1 MKGGRRRTLIF
12 ATLVGLWAAFGLVAV
27 PAILRAGDF
36 VLLNEA
42 LGAGF
47 SLDFILAQW
56 HQIVVIS
63 SVAALA
69 LAGFATYL
77 RSPAIVRRVVGEAT
91 PGDIGAIRA
100 LVCGI
105 LLASALWEDVASTA
119 DLPRDLLRPMGV
131 MQLLYLLPVGFD
143 HFAASASALS
153 AFKWFTVA
161 TLFLGMIGWRTQ
173 IVLPIAVVC
182 YLILGG
188 LLRQY
193 AWFYHTGLVPWYL
206 LAIIAMMPSH
216 LGFSVDRVLR
226 ERRGKVVEPDVP
238 SIRFGWMRYSIW
250 TGLALPYVMAGLS
263 KLRNGGLDWW
273 DADYFKFILYQG
285 ALRPMEFDFKTS
297 LLLTSAPDWLFE
309 MLAISAVAGEI
320 VYGTVLFSRRARQV
334 LPAVMLAMHVG
345 ILFLQN
351 ILFFDLILLQ
361 AVFYNFRPLLRRL
374 RLRLSAPPASDLVG
388 ALGTGSPRPTL
399 VLACFL
405 TLFWVF
411 RIEFYPITG
420 MQMFSKKRGEPVVYE
435 IARARLRSGE
445 VIRAPIEDC
454 IGAMADSRYRRILLM
469 AFEPDDERVA
479 GEFMD
484 VCMRRWNASARRS
497 AQMIEIELQL
507 WHWYYLSQPT
517 GPPYGIMMENRI
529 FRPLAETPASA
540 ERGR

>member
-1 MKGGRRRTLIF
+1 
-12 ATLVGLWAAFGLVAV
+12 
-27 PAILRAGDF
+27 
-36 VLLNEA
+36 
-42 LGAGF
+42 
-47 SLDFILAQW
+47 
-56 HQIVVIS
+56 
-63 SVAALA
+63 
-69 LAGFATYL
+69 
-77 RSPAIVRRVVGEAT
+77 
-91 PGDIGAIRA
+91 
-100 LVCGI
+100 
-105 LLASALWEDVASTA
+105 
-119 DLPRDLLRPMGV
+119 
-131 MQLLYLLPVGFD
+131 
-143 HFAASASALS
+143 
-153 AFKWFTVA
+153 
-161 TLFLGMIGWRTQ
+161 
-173 IVLPIAVVC
+173 
-182 YLILGG
+182 
-188 LLRQY
+188 
-193 AWFYHTGLVPWYL
+193 
-206 LAIIAMMPSH
+206 
-216 LGFSVDRVLR
+216 
-226 ERRGKVVEPDVP
+226 
-238 SIRFGWMRYSIW
+238 
-250 TGLALPYVMAGLS
+250 
-263 KLRNGGLDWW
+263 
-273 DADYFKFILYQG
+273 
-285 ALRPMEFDFKTS
+285 
-297 LLLTSAPDWLFE
+297 

-374 RLRLSAPPASDLVG
+374 RLRLSAPPASALVG
-388 ALGTGSPRPTL
+388 ALRTGSPRPTL